1 MIYAM
6 KRLFIIAGCT
16 LLCTLCGAFTTE
28 AFAQSANQKDLKSYN
43 QEQRAQRRAQRLSDM
58 EKYIDSIVLSRNF
71 EFNPQTIQQQ
81 PAGTMQF
88 ITNTVYTVTLW
99 RGSLDVCLPYYA
111 GYVPPY
117 KYVLLNTGV
126 PNVSNYTE
134 QKTEQGW
141 MVSFKAN
148 LYATAIDYTFTFEID
163 ARYGSATLTISN
175 TWYSPVQYTG
185 TITRIY

>member
-16 LLCTLCGAFTTE
+16 LLCTLCGTFTTE

-43 QEQRAQRRAQRLSDM
+43 QEQRAQRRAQRLADM

-111 GYVPPY
+111 GYVPPR
-117 KYVLLNTGV
+117 
-126 PNVSNYTE
+126 PNRG
-134 QKTEQGW
+134 GW
-141 MVSFKAN
+141 YHSRPTYMLRPSTIPLPSRLMHV
-148 LYATAIDYTFTFEID
+148 TA
-163 ARYGSATLTISN
+163 ARH
-175 TWYSPVQYTG
+175 SP
-185 TITRIY
+185 

>member
-16 LLCTLCGAFTTE
+16 LLCTLCGTF
-28 AFAQSANQKDLKSYN
+28 
-43 QEQRAQRRAQRLSDM
+43 
-58 EKYIDSIVLSRNF
+58 DSIVLSRNF

-117 KYVLLNTGV
+117 KHVLLNTGV

>member
-43 QEQRAQRRAQRLSDM
+43 QEQRAQRRAQRLADM

-81 PAGTMQF
+81 PAGTM
-88 ITNTVYTVTLW
+88 
-99 RGSLDVCLPYYA
+99 R
-111 GYVPPY
+111 YVPPY

>member
-1 MIYAM
+1 
-6 KRLFIIAGCT
+6 
-16 LLCTLCGAFTTE
+16 
-28 AFAQSANQKDLKSYN
+28 
-43 QEQRAQRRAQRLSDM
+43 
-58 EKYIDSIVLSRNF
+58 
-71 EFNPQTIQQQ
+71 
-81 PAGTMQF
+81 MQF

>member
-43 QEQRAQRRAQRLSDM
+43 QEQRAQRRAQRLADM

-134 QKTEQGW
+134 QKTERPNRGGW
-141 MVSFKAN
+141 YRSRPTYMLRPSTIPLPSRLMHV
-148 LYATAIDYTFTFEID
+148 TA
-163 ARYGSATLTISN
+163 ARH
-175 TWYSPVQYTG
+175 SP
-185 TITRIY
+185 